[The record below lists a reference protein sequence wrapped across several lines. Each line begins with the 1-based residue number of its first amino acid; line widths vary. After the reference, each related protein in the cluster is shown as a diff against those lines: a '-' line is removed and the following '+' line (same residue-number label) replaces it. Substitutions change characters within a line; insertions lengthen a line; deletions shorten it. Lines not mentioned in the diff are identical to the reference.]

1 MAVRI
6 SSCSGQ
12 GSSQYHDQT
21 SPQAA
26 TKLIQT
32 QFCTPID
39 NNGKLALPESV
50 SALPMFAELVVEEPV
65 SAAPSMQDSSVI
77 DIVVGDVT
85 IRADASAEEG
95 RLTRVIRA
103 ARFAVR

>member
-1 MAVRI
+1 
-6 SSCSGQ
+6 
-12 GSSQYHDQT
+12 
-21 SPQAA
+21 
-26 TKLIQT
+26 
-32 QFCTPID
+32 
-39 NNGKLALPESV
+39 
-50 SALPMFAELVVEEPV
+50 MFAELVVEEPV